1 MICIRRRYETIEVED
16 EWEPWERLSYLKL
29 RRKCTPARVNLM
41 IFAKSRPLSPET
53 DAGADES
60 IRNPTGKRASTTE
73 SEDREPDLKRSK
85 TNQEEGKYQQ
95 STSENT
101 REEIDLSS
109 TKHGPKMLSLKP
121 DQRVWLIKIHKNLG
135 HPGAAKMQAF
145 CKQMMCPPEVIEA
158 IPHIK
163 CSTRI
168 CESKGP
174 AIPRPSVIHE
184 EQILGTLFQWTG

>member
-1 MICIRRRYETIEVED
+1 
-16 EWEPWERLSYLKL
+16 
-29 RRKCTPARVNLM
+29 M

-85 TNQEEGKYQQ
+85 TNQEEGQCQQ
-95 STSENT
+95 STSEDT

-121 DQRVWLIKIHKNLG
+121 DQRAWLIKIHKNLG

-145 CKQMMCPPEVIEA
+145 CKQMMRPPEVIEA

-163 CSTRI
+163 RSTCI
-168 CESKGP
+168 ESKGP

-184 EQILGTLFQWTG
+184 GKDLGDIVSMDGATWTNKKGKQFHLIMARRFRPPFVPHAGTQKPLKRL